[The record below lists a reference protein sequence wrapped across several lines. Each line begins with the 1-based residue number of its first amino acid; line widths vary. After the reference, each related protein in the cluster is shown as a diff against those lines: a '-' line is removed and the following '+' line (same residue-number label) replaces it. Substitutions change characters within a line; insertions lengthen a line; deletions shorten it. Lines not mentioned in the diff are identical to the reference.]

1 MMDDLMGVITF
12 KAATY
17 RKIADDKTLTMMAA
31 IIVVVVSIIV
41 GGVTAL
47 ITSRNFLL
55 VVVQLVVALIGWGLG
70 GWLLAF
76 VAKTFFQGK
85 TDTGEMLRVTGFT
98 YIFAVLGVI
107 PIIGGLIGA
116 ILQIIGNIIGV
127 REAAE
132 FDTTKAILTSI
143 IAGVIVFIVVA
154 VITGILFVAVIGAA
168 VATGGTQ

>member
-1 MMDDLMGVITF
+1 MIDDLMGVITL

-17 RKIADDKTLTMMAA
+17 RKIADDQSATMQAA
-31 IIVVVVSIIV
+31 IIVVIVSIIV
-41 GGVTAL
+41 GAVGAL
-47 ITSRNFLL
+47 IASRSLFLI
-55 VVVQLVVALIGWGLG
+55 VVQLIVALVGWGLG

-85 TDTGEMLRVTGFT
+85 TNTGEMLRVTGFT
-98 YIFAVLGVI
+98 YIFGILGVI

-154 VITGILFVAVIGAA
+154 VITGVLVAALVVGS
-168 VATGGTQ
+168 VATGGS